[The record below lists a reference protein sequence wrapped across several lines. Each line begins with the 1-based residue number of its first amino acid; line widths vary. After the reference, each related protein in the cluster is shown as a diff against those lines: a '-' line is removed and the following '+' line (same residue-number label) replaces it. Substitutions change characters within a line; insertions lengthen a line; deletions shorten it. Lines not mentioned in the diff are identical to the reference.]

1 MATTVIIHLLGG
13 VALLLWGLRMVRTGV
28 MRAFGADLRRILGR
42 AMGTRLRSFGSGLGV
57 TALLQSSTAT
67 ALMVA
72 SFAERGLVA
81 TVPALAVMLG
91 ADVGT
96 ALVAVLLSIDV
107 SWLSPLLIFLGVF
120 GFTSAGTSLRRD
132 LGRAA
137 VGLGLMLLA
146 LSLIVHSSDPI
157 RDSETLR
164 AILAGL
170 GQEPVLAVLFG
181 ALLTWLAH
189 SSLATILLVTS
200 LAVSGLLPLSL
211 ALAIVLGVNAGA
223 AIPAMVATWRGEI
236 GARRVARGNAA
247 FRWIGVVL
255 VLPLLPL
262 ATDLVSLAGGGVGRQ
277 VIVFHLAFNL
287 LIAVLFLPFLGPIGA
302 LIERL
307 LPTPDQPVDPS
318 LPRHLDQAALE
329 SPPVAIAAAQR
340 EALRMGDALEGM
352 LRDAMTV
359 FRQDDR
365 KLVSDISRR
374 DDVIDGLHEA
384 IKRYLTQISREVMGP
399 SDGKRVMEIIVFA
412 TNLEH
417 VGDIIDKNLMEL
429 AQKKIKNH
437 LAFSSEGLGEISEL
451 HGRVVETLKLSLAA
465 FVAGDVSIA
474 RRLIAEKTMFREAER
489 KAAERHL
496 QRLQSGRVES
506 IETSSLHL
514 DVLRDLKRIHSHL
527 IAVAYPILEEAGE
540 LRPSRLTTA

>member
-13 VALLLWGLRMVRTGV
+13 VALLLWGLRMVRTGI
-28 MRAFGADLRRILGR
+28 MRAFGGDLRRTLGR
-42 AMGTRLRSFGSGLGV
+42 AMSSRPRAFASGVGV

-81 TVPALAVMLG
+81 TAPALAVMLG

-96 ALVAVLLSIDV
+96 ALVAQILSVDV
-107 SWLSPLLIFLGVF
+107 SWLSPLLVLLGVF
-120 GFTSAGTSLRRD
+120 GFQTAASSLRRD

-146 LSLIVHSSDPI
+146 LQLIVHASDPI
-157 RDSETLR
+157 RDSATLK
-164 AILAGL
+164 AILSGL
-170 GQEPVLAVLFG
+170 GQEPVLAVFFG

-189 SSLATILLVTS
+189 SSLATILLVMS
-200 LAVSGLLPLSL
+200 LATSGLVPLPL

-223 AIPAMVATWRGEI
+223 AIPALVATWRGEI

-247 FRWIGVVL
+247 FRWIGVAL
-255 VLPLLPL
+255 VLPLLPFAAAL
-262 ATDLVSLAGGGVGRQ
+262 APMASAEIGRQ
-277 VIVFHLAFNL
+277 VVAFHLAFNL
-287 LIAVLFLPFLGPIGA
+287 VIAIVFLPFLTPIA
-302 LIERL
+302 RLIERL
-307 LPTPDQPVDPS
+307 LPTPDVPADPS
-318 LPRHLDQAALE
+318 LPRHLDQNALE

-352 LRDAMTV
+352 LRDSMTV
-359 FRQDDR
+359 FRNDDR

-399 SDGKRVMEIIVFA
+399 QDGKRVMEIIVFS

-437 LAFSSEGLGEISEL
+437 LAFSPEGLAEIADL
-451 HGRVVETLKLSLAA
+451 HGRVLQTLKLSLAA
-465 FVAGDVSIA
+465 FVGGDVSIA
-474 RRLIAEKTMFREAER
+474 RRLISEKTMFRDSER

-496 QRLQSGRVES
+496 ERLQSGRVES

-527 IAVAYPILEEAGE
+527 IAVAYPILEDAGE
-540 LRPSRLTTA
+540 LRPSRLATA

>member
-13 VALLLWGLRMVRTGV
+13 VALLLWGLRMVRTGI
-28 MRAFGADLRRILGR
+28 MRAFGGDLRRILGR
-42 AMGTRLRSFGSGLGV
+42 AMSSRLHAFASGLGV

-81 TVPALAVMLG
+81 TAPALAVMLG

-96 ALVAVLLSIDV
+96 ATVAQILSFDV
-107 SWLSPLLIFLGVF
+107 TWLSPLLILLGVF
-120 GFTSAGTSLRRD
+120 GFSTAASSLRRD

-146 LSLIVHSSDPI
+146 LQLIVHASDPI
-157 RDSETLR
+157 RDSATLK
-164 AILAGL
+164 AILSGL
-170 GQEPVLAVLFG
+170 GQEPILAVLFG

-189 SSLATILLVTS
+189 SSLATILLVMS
-200 LAVSGLLPLSL
+200 LATSGLVPLPL

-223 AIPAMVATWRGEI
+223 AIPALVATWRGEI

-247 FRWIGVVL
+247 FRWIGVLL
-255 VLPLLPL
+255 VLPFLAQAATLVPL
-262 ATDLVSLAGGGVGRQ
+262 TGGEIGRQ
-277 VIVFHLAFNL
+277 VVAFHLAFNL
-287 LIAVLFLPFLGPIGA
+287 VIAAEFLPFLTPIAA

-307 LPTPDQPVDPS
+307 LPTPEMPTDPA

-365 KLVSDISRR
+365 KLVADISRR

-399 SDGKRVMEIIVFA
+399 ADGKRVMEIIVFS

-437 LAFSSEGLGEISEL
+437 LAFSPEGLAEIAEL
-451 HGRVVETLKLSLAA
+451 HGRVLETLKLSLAA
-465 FVAGDVSIA
+465 FVGGDVSIA
-474 RRLIAEKTMFREAER
+474 RRLISEKTMFRDSER

-540 LRPSRLTTA
+540 LRPSRLATA

>member
-13 VALLLWGLRMVRTGV
+13 VALLLWGLRMVRTGI
-28 MRAFGADLRRILGR
+28 MRAFGADLRRTLGR
-42 AMGTRLRSFGSGLGV
+42 AMSSRPRAFASGLGV

-81 TVPALAVMLG
+81 TAPALAVMLG

-96 ALVAVLLSIDV
+96 ALVAQILSVDV
-107 SWLSPLLIFLGVF
+107 TWLSPLLVLLGVF
-120 GFTSAGTSLRRD
+120 GFQTAASSLRRD

-146 LSLIVHSSDPI
+146 LQLIVHASDPI
-157 RDSETLR
+157 RDSATLK

-170 GQEPVLAVLFG
+170 GQEPVLAVFFG

-189 SSLATILLVTS
+189 SSLATILLVMS
-200 LAVSGLLPLSL
+200 LASSGLIPLPL

-223 AIPAMVATWRGEI
+223 AIPALVATWRGEI

-247 FRWIGVVL
+247 FRWIGVAL
-255 VLPLLPL
+255 VLPLLPFAAAL
-262 ATDLVSLAGGGVGRQ
+262 APMASAEIGRQ
-277 VIVFHLAFNL
+277 VVAFHLAFNL
-287 LIAVLFLPFLGPIGA
+287 VIAIVFLPILTPVA
-302 LIERL
+302 RLIERL
-307 LPTPDQPVDPS
+307 LPTPDVPVDPS
-318 LPRHLDQAALE
+318 LPRHLDQNALE

-352 LRDAMTV
+352 LRDSMTV
-359 FRQDDR
+359 FRIDDR

-399 SDGKRVMEIIVFA
+399 QDGKRVMEIIVFS

-437 LAFSSEGLGEISEL
+437 LAFSPEGLAEIADL
-451 HGRVVETLKLSLAA
+451 HARVLQTLKLSLAA
-465 FVAGDVSIA
+465 FVGGDVSIA
-474 RRLIAEKTMFREAER
+474 RRLISEKTMFRDSER

-496 QRLQSGRVES
+496 ERLQSGRVES

-527 IAVAYPILEEAGE
+527 IAVAYPILEDAGE
-540 LRPSRLTTA
+540 LRPSRLATA

>member
-1 MATTVIIHLLGG
+1 
-13 VALLLWGLRMVRTGV
+13 
-28 MRAFGADLRRILGR
+28 
-42 AMGTRLRSFGSGLGV
+42 
-57 TALLQSSTAT
+57 
-67 ALMVA
+67 
-72 SFAERGLVA
+72 
-81 TVPALAVMLG
+81 ML
-91 ADVGT
+91 
-96 ALVAVLLSIDV
+96 
-107 SWLSPLLIFLGVF
+107 P
-120 GFTSAGTSLRRD
+120 
-132 LGRAA
+132 
-137 VGLGLMLLA
+137 
-146 LSLIVHSSDPI
+146 
-157 RDSETLR
+157 
-164 AILAGL
+164 
-170 GQEPVLAVLFG
+170 
-181 ALLTWLAH
+181 
-189 SSLATILLVTS
+189 
-200 LAVSGLLPLSL
+200 
-211 ALAIVLGVNAGA
+211 
-223 AIPAMVATWRGEI
+223 
-236 GARRVARGNAA
+236 
-247 FRWIGVVL
+247 
-255 VLPLLPL
+255 VLPLAADLAPL
-262 ATDLVSLAGGGVGRQ
+262 VGGGVGRQ
-277 VIVFHLAFNL
+277 VIAFHLAFNL
-287 LIAVLFLPFLGPIGA
+287 VIAILFLPFLAPIGS

-340 EALRMGDALEGM
+340 ETLRMGDALEGM

-365 KLVSDISRR
+365 KLVADVSRR
-374 DDVIDGLHEA
+374 DDVIDGLHEG

-437 LAFSSEGLGEISEL
+437 LAFSSEGLAEISEL
-451 HGRVVETLKLSLAA
+451 HGRVVGTLQLSLAA